1 METSGASR
9 PLHVLLTGPPG
20 IGKTTVCKK
29 IASALE
35 KKGSRFDGFYTEEVR
50 DQSGSRIGFD
60 IVRVKDPGNRLSL
73 AKLMTDSTDTR
84 NKTSPRYQVGNY
96 RVFRDNFETIALPI
110 LDLDTDILLIDE
122 IGKMELFSEDFKKK
136 IMNIFFGSPTKAFV
150 IGTIPQIH
158 KTPQRHAALFQKLH
172 EDERIK
178 ILKVTHGNRNDLPK
192 EIIHYFS

>member
-1 METSGASR
+1 METGGALR

-29 IASALE
+29 IAFALE

-50 DQSGSRIGFD
+50 DQRGSRIGFD

-73 AKLMTDSTDTR
+73 AKLTSTDAP
-84 NKTSPRYQVGNY
+84 NKSSPRYQVGNY
-96 RVFRDNFETIALPI
+96 HVFRDNFETIALPI

-136 IMNIFFGSPTKAFV
+136 IMNIFFDSPKKAFV

-158 KTPQRHAALFQKLH
+158 KTPQRHAELFEKLH
-172 EDERIK
+172 ADKGIK
-178 ILKVTHGNRNDLPK
+178 ILKVTRGNRNDLPE
-192 EIIHYFS
+192 EIIRYFS

>member
-1 METSGASR
+1 METGGALR

-50 DQSGSRIGFD
+50 DQSGGSRIGFD

-73 AKLMTDSTDTR
+73 AKLTSTDAP
-84 NKTSPRYQVGNY
+84 NKSSPRYQVGNY

-136 IMNIFFGSPTKAFV
+136 IMNIFFGSPKKAFV

-158 KTPQRHAALFQKLH
+158 KTPHRHAALFEKLH
-172 EDERIK
+172 ADEGIK
-178 ILKVTHGNRNDLPK
+178 ILKVTHGNRNDLPE
-192 EIIHYFS
+192 EIIRYFS